1 MKAASAVLIQVQRQ
15 MTLIGLPI
23 SLLLVAGLAGV
34 LGFVLP
40 VVFDFPA
47 LVIPGGIVGF
57 FGAWIYLVKHQRIN
71 PNYDRDLLV
80 TPMFWGSR
88 KGERLLTTGGRK

>member
-15 MTLIGLPI
+15 MTLIGLPV
-23 SLLLVAGLAGV
+23 SLLLIAGLAGV

-47 LVIPGGIVGF
+47 LVIPGGLLGFIV
-57 FGAWIYLVKHQRIN
+57 AWIYLVKHQRIN
-71 PNYDRDLLV
+71 PNHDRELLV
-80 TPMFWGSR
+80 APMFWGSR
-88 KGERLLTTGGRK
+88 KGARLLTTGGPK

>member
-57 FGAWIYLVKHQRIN
+57 FGAWIYLVK
-71 PNYDRDLLV
+71 
-80 TPMFWGSR
+80 
-88 KGERLLTTGGRK
+88 

>member
-1 MKAASAVLIQVQRQ
+1 MKAASAVLIQAQRQ

-23 SLLLVAGLAGV
+23 PLLLVAGLVGV

-57 FGAWIYLVKHQRIN
+57 VGAWFYLVKHQRID
-71 PNYDRDLLV
+71 PNYDRNLLV
-80 TPMFWGSR
+80 APMFWRSR
-88 KGERLLTTGGRK
+88 RQYRLLITGGRK